1 MALSSWSPELGF
13 GEKVLTAAAVSTGP
27 SLELCTF
34 PSTLGSSVAAAA
46 LEQLFVVEQSLQ
58 GDYFKC
64 NEEARTFLKDI
75 AVAVKKL
82 EEMRK
87 DTIDLLEIESM
98 ELSRLYFLLET
109 LPYNIRTEL
118 EECVRDAR
126 RLNLFEINQLQMKI
140 TRMNNEIELLK
151 KTILDLNAINE
162 SLGEEQ
168 EELVKQHEKIV
179 LSLNH
184 TMEEKASTTI
194 YINETYTK
202 INMEREEIRLQKKC
216 VQDIEKQIEKERE
229 EYLKRKQKLN
239 EEINEYKNLC
249 KLKRQDTR
257 QKKKELDKLSREVT
271 KIKETVTT
279 STVVLSDHN
288 LEIARLQASIRRWE
302 KQIEDIKNSCNI
314 LKDKRHF
321 FKSSREKLDDTS
333 NFEKE
338 ELLRKI
344 KEMAEKLHK
353 TNLENKELQDKL
365 NTLTRQYRIFVQEED
380 KIFLQKRKIHD
391 ENQKQMT
398 FIAQKENFLSQRKV
412 DIKNMEEGLV
422 ALNELYRATMEVY
435 RKQIRILNDNLE
447 RENQRCVITQWK
459 LICLQ
464 RKHGRWKAKMKTEL
478 QEYIDK
484 IKATELRRTELLQE
498 TKSREKEI
506 NEYLVEIE
514 KIATELKQEEEKFVI
529 REKKL
534 IEELTKYE
542 EKFVKETESTK
553 GKEDELFEC
562 LPQLQMAEEEYKSK
576 SKRVDELNDIL
587 TAQKQDQNLLNSLI
601 FQKTKEFSR
610 YFNSVDKLKQELKGL
625 RDQESH
631 KMKIHFEIL
640 KNLENEIYVHDI
652 KAEALLL
659 ENKRLKEYIAYL
671 KKRIE
676 QYKQGEED
684 FTHISSNLSWNLI
697 AHQTQYLRL
706 WADFQ
711 ITIKNLVCDGE
722 ETLKEIKN
730 LTDKLSERDE
740 KIEHISNWLQG
751 NLAELRLLTEHG
763 LAVGH
768 PRLQSSVQVS
778 AAVRN
783 GGEPLHGNNLK
794 IS

>member
-610 YFNSVDKLKQELKGL
+610 YFNSV
-625 RDQESH
+625 
-631 KMKIHFEIL
+631 
-640 KNLENEIYVHDI
+640 
-652 KAEALLL
+652 
-659 ENKRLKEYIAYL
+659 
-671 KKRIE
+671 
-676 QYKQGEED
+676 
-684 FTHISSNLSWNLI
+684 
-697 AHQTQYLRL
+697 
-706 WADFQ
+706 
-711 ITIKNLVCDGE
+711 NLVCDGE

-768 PRLQSSVQVS
+768 PR
-778 AAVRN
+778 
-783 GGEPLHGNNLK
+783 K
-794 IS
+794 

>member
-151 KTILDLNAINE
+151 KTILDLNEINE

-202 INMEREEIRLQKKC
+202 INREREEIRLQEKC

-257 QKKKELDKLSREVT
+257 QKKKELDKLSHEVT

-314 LKDKRHF
+314 LKDKKHF

-484 IKATELRRTELLQE
+484 IKATELRRTKLLQE

-514 KIATELKQEEEKFVI
+514 KIAAELKQEEEKFVI

-610 YFNSVDKLKQELKGL
+610 YFNSMDKLKQELKGL

-684 FTHISSNLSWNLI
+684 FTHTSSNLSWNLI

-768 PRLQSSVQVS
+768 PR
-778 AAVRN
+778 
-783 GGEPLHGNNLK
+783 K
-794 IS
+794 

>member
-1 MALSSWSPELGF
+1 MRRSSKMALSSWSPELGF
-13 GEKVLTAAAVSTGP
+13 SEKVLRKAAVSTGP

-64 NEEARTFLKDI
+64 DEEARTFLKDI

-126 RLNLFEINQLQMKI
+126 RLNLFEINQLRMKI

-151 KTILDLNAINE
+151 KTILDLREINE

-168 EELVKQHEKIV
+168 EELMKQHEKVV

-184 TMEEKASTTI
+184 AMQEKASTTI

-202 INMEREEIRLQKKC
+202 INMEREEIRLQEKC
-216 VQDIEKQIEKERE
+216 IQDIEEQIAKERE
-229 EYLKRKQKLN
+229 DYLKRKHKLN
-239 EEINEYKNLC
+239 EEMNEYKSLC
-249 KLKRQDTR
+249 KIKRQDTR
-257 QKKKELDKLSREVT
+257 QKKKELDKLSQKVT

-279 STVVLSDHN
+279 SSVVLSDHN

-302 KQIEDIKNSCNI
+302 KQIEDTKNSCTTLEEKI
-314 LKDKRHF
+314 HF
-321 FKSSREKLDDTS
+321 FKTNREKLDDTS

-365 NTLTRQYRIFVQEED
+365 NTITRQYMIFVQEED

-391 ENQKQMT
+391 ENQKQMA

-422 ALNELYRATMEVY
+422 TLNELYRATMEVY

-447 RENQRCVITQWK
+447 RENQRSVIIQWK
-459 LICLQ
+459 LTCLQ
-464 RKHGRWKAKMKTEL
+464 KKHARWIAKIKAEL

-484 IKATELRRTELLQE
+484 IMAAELRRTELLQE

-506 NEYLVEIE
+506 NEYLAEIE
-514 KIATELKQEEEKFVI
+514 KITTELKQEEEKFVI
-529 REKKL
+529 KEKKL
-534 IEELTKYE
+534 IAELTKYE

-576 SKRVDELNDIL
+576 SKKTHELNDVL
-587 TAQKQDQNLLNSLI
+587 TALKQDQNLLNSLI
-601 FQKTKEFSR
+601 FQKTKDFSR

-631 KMKIHFEIL
+631 KMKNHFEIL
-640 KNLENEIYVHDI
+640 KNLENEIYVHDL

-659 ENKRLKEYIAYL
+659 ENKKLKEYIAYL

-676 QYKQGEED
+676 DYKQEEED
-684 FTHISSNLSWNLI
+684 FTHISSNLAWNLI
-697 AHQTQYLRL
+697 AQQTQYLRL

-730 LTDKLSERDE
+730 LTDKLCERDE
-740 KIEHISNWLQG
+740 KIEQISNWLQG
-751 NLAELRLLTEHG
+751 NLAELRFLTEHG
-763 LAVGH
+763 LAVDL
-768 PRLQSSVQVS
+768 PR
-778 AAVRN
+778 
-783 GGEPLHGNNLK
+783 K
-794 IS
+794 